1 MYLDLHHLFLHFST
15 CRHSIIPISSLFPKA
30 VIPTKQALKFRETVR
45 PGAKHSLTPSPVIF
59 KKAVDHTCSRFILRC
74 GNHDEGNITE
84 CVICLGAVT
93 LCFYGNTPPGITVI
107 LLSFLLLP
115 AILQKQPRPCKKGQ
129 QEWFVKS

>member
-1 MYLDLHHLFLHFST
+1 M
-15 CRHSIIPISSLFPKA
+15 
-30 VIPTKQALKFRETVR
+30 QAQHRTYLKFVPQGCHSNKTSFKIQRETVR

-115 AILQKQPRPCKKGQ
+115 AILQKQPMPCKKGQ
-129 QEWFVKS
+129 QECFVKS